1 MPKSI
6 AIVCLLLL
14 AGCSGK
20 KGEPAGGAV
29 DEKAVTSVEVAVAK
43 REAIHRIVTAEA
55 VLYPV
60 VQANIVPKISAPVRR
75 FYAQRGD
82 HVRAGQLLAVL
93 EDRDLQ
99 AAARESK
106 QLYEQ
111 ADAGFQNTKSATLP
125 EDLIKAKSDVAS
137 ARQGLEAAQKIYT
150 SREAL
155 VKEGALAQKV
165 LDDAK
170 VTLVQAQSAY
180 DVAQQ
185 HLDSLQTVGQASQLR
200 GSQAQLDAAEAR
212 YQSAAA
218 QSSYAEVRSPI
229 KGLVAD
235 RPLNIGE
242 MASSGFALFTVVD
255 ISRIVAHAN
264 ISVAQAAFIRSG
276 QSAMIKGPGG
286 AIQGKV
292 SVVSPAVDANTTT
305 VQVWIEAANKD
316 EALKPGTTVPISISL
331 GDVRDAVTVP
341 VSALLFSDEGGDKVM
356 IAGPDSL
363 AHEQK
368 VEVGI
373 RDGDVAQILSGVKP
387 GDQVI
392 VNGGLGLDDKA
403 KIEIGKGEGKKNED
417 DQK

>member
-1 MPKSI
+1 MAKSI
-6 AIVCLLLL
+6 AILCLLFL
-14 AGCSGK
+14 AGCSAK
-20 KGEPAGGAV
+20 KEVP
-29 DEKAVTSVEVAVAK
+29 EAVTPVEVAAAK
-43 REAIHRIVTAEA
+43 RETIHHIITAEG

-82 HVRAGQLLAVL
+82 HVRVGQLLAVL

-99 AAARESK
+99 AATRESK

-125 EDLIKAKSDVAS
+125 EDLTKAKSDVTS

-170 VTLVQAQSAY
+170 VALVQAQSAY

-185 HLDSLQTVGQASQLR
+185 HLSSLQTVGQASQLR
-200 GSQAQLDAAEAR
+200 SSQAQMDAAQAR

-218 QSSYAEVRSPI
+218 QSSYADVRSPI

-242 MASSGFALFTVVD
+242 MASSGSALFTVVD
-255 ISRIVAHAN
+255 ISRIVARAN
-264 ISVAQAAFIRSG
+264 ISVAQAAFIKAG
-276 QSAMIKGPGG
+276 QAATIKGPAGD
-286 AIQGKV
+286 IEGKV

-305 VQVWIEAANKD
+305 VQVWVEAVNKD
-316 EALKPGTTVPISISL
+316 EALKPGTTVPISISV
-331 GDVRDAVTVP
+331 GDESDAVTVP
-341 VSALLFSDEGGDKVM
+341 VAALLSSDDGGDKVM
-356 IAGPDSL
+356 IAGADSL

-373 RDGDVAQILSGVKP
+373 RDGDIVQIMSGVKP

-392 VNGGLGLDDKA
+392 VTGGLGLDDKA
-403 KIEIGKGEGKKNED
+403 KIQIGKGGDKKDED
-417 DQK
+417 DKK

>member
-1 MPKSI
+1 MAKCI
-6 AIVCLLLL
+6 AILSLLLM
-14 AGCSGK
+14 ASCSGK
-20 KGEPAGGAV
+20 QAGPEDAKPATPV
-29 DEKAVTSVEVAVAK
+29 QVAAAK
-43 REAIHRIVTAEA
+43 RDTIHRLVTAEA

-125 EDLIKAKSDVAS
+125 DDLTKAKSDAAS
-137 ARQGLEAAQKIYT
+137 AHQALEAAQKIYT
-150 SREAL
+150 SRQAL

-170 VTLVQAQSAY
+170 VALVQAQSAF

-185 HLDSLQTVGQASQLR
+185 HLTSLETVGQSAQLR
-200 GSQAQLDAAEAR
+200 GSQAQLDAARAH

-218 QSSYAEVRSPI
+218 QSSYGEVRSPI
-229 KGLVAD
+229 RGLVAD

-242 MASSGFALFTVVD
+242 MASSGSAIFTVVD
-255 ISRIVAHAN
+255 ISRIVARAN
-264 ISVAQAAFIRSG
+264 ISVAQAAAIKAG
-276 QSAMIKGPGG
+276 QTATIKGPGTEIEG
-286 AIQGKV
+286 TVK
-292 SVVSPAVDANTTT
+292 VVSPAVDTNTTT
-305 VQVWIEAANKD
+305 VQVWVEAPNAG
-316 EALKPGTTVPISISL
+316 ETLKPGTTVQVSISL
-331 GDVRDAVTVP
+331 GDVPDAVVVP
-341 VSALLFSDEGGDKVM
+341 VSALLSSDEGGDKVM
-356 IAGPDSL
+356 IAGADSL

-368 VEVGI
+368 VEAGV
-373 RDGDVAQILSGVKP
+373 RDGDMVQITTGVKP
-387 GDQVI
+387 GDQVVI
-392 VNGGLGLDDKA
+392 SGGLGLDDKA
-403 KIEIGKGEGKKNED
+403 KIEIAKGEGK
-417 DQK
+417 

>member
-1 MPKSI
+1 MARFI
-6 AIVCLLLL
+6 AILCVVVLL
-14 AGCSGK
+14 ASCSGK
-20 KGEPAGGAV
+20 KADPADDA
-29 DEKAVTSVEVAVAK
+29 ESSKATPVQVAAAK
-43 REAIHRIVTAEA
+43 RETMRRIITAEA

-60 VQANIVPKISAPVRR
+60 VQATIVPKISAPVRR

-125 EDLIKAKSDVAS
+125 EDLMKAKSDLSA
-137 ARQGLEAAQKIYT
+137 ARQTLEAAQKIYT
-150 SREAL
+150 SREGL

-170 VTLVQAQSAY
+170 VALAQAQSAY

-185 HLDSLQTVGQASQLR
+185 HLTSLQTVGQAAQLR
-200 GSQAQLDAAEAR
+200 SSQAQLDAAQAH

-235 RPLNIGE
+235 RPLNIGD
-242 MASSGFALFTVVD
+242 MAASGSALFTVVD
-255 ISRIVAHAN
+255 ISRIVARAN
-264 ISVAQAAFIRSG
+264 ISVAQAAFIKNG
-276 QSAMIKGPGG
+276 QPATIKGPAGD
-286 AIQGKV
+286 IEGKV
-292 SVVSPAVDANTTT
+292 SVVSPAVDTNTTT
-305 VQVWIEAANKD
+305 VQVWVEAPNTG
-316 EALKPGTTVPISISL
+316 EALKPGTTVQIAIAVGEVP
-331 GDVRDAVTVP
+331 DAVTVP
-341 VSALLFSDEGGDKVM
+341 TAALLSSDEGGDKVM
-356 IAGPDSL
+356 IAGSDSL

-368 VEVGI
+368 VEVGV
-373 RDGDVAQILSGVKP
+373 RTGDAVQIVSGVKP

-392 VNGGLGLDDKA
+392 ISGGLGLDDKA
-403 KIEIGKGEGKKNED
+403 KIEIAKGEEK
-417 DQK
+417 